1 MIAVVRQT
9 IGGLVALAG
18 VVLPS
23 WAIFH
28 LVRTPSCG
36 ENGTTC
42 PAEVGLWIV
51 ALVCAVTFL
60 IPIGVAV
67 AGRDRVSGRVLLLA
81 PVAWLAPLAFVAG
94 IVVSLAGPSADPDT
108 RWVGIVIGGVAAI
121 VVLAA
126 VPGIVRRASGATQA
140 LPPPA
145 TRAEMQALAAALEQ
159 LKSQRDREP

>member
-1 MIAVVRQT
+1 MTALLRQT
-9 IGGLVALAG
+9 IGGLIALAG

-36 ENGTTC
+36 ENGVTC
-42 PAEVGLWIV
+42 PDEVGLWII

-60 IPIGVAV
+60 IPIGVGV
-67 AGRDRVSGRVLLLA
+67 AGRDRVTGRVLLLA

-94 IVVSLAGPSADPDT
+94 IVVSLVGPSADPGT
-108 RWVGIVIGGVAAI
+108 RWVGIVIGGIAGI
-121 VVLAA
+121 VLLAA
-126 VPGIVRRASGATQA
+126 LPGIVRRATGAAQA

-145 TRAEMQALAAALEQ
+145 TRAEMQNLAAALEQ
-159 LKSQRDREP
+159 LKAQRENEP

>member
-1 MIAVVRQT
+1 MTAAVRQT
-9 IGGLVALAG
+9 IGALIALAG

-23 WAIFH
+23 WAIYH

-42 PAEVGLWIV
+42 PDEVGLWIL
-51 ALVCAVTFL
+51 ALVGAITFL

-67 AGRDRVSGRVLLLA
+67 SGRDRVTGRVLLLA

-94 IVVSLAGPSADPDT
+94 IVVSLVGPSADPDT

-121 VVLAA
+121 VMLAA
-126 VPGIVRRASGATQA
+126 VPGIVRRAAGAAQA

-145 TRAEMQALAAALEQ
+145 TRAEMQTLATALQQ
-159 LKSQRDREP
+159 LKAQRERER